1 MKTLLKVLG
10 LLVVLLAAIAML
22 VPIFVSMDDITD
34 TIANQV
40 QKTTGRTLIVEGK
53 KSLSVFPSLALQLNQ
68 VRFSNKH
75 GSSRDDMAIIESLD
89 VHISWLSLLSKKLSV
104 DQFVIN
110 NPDILL
116 EVDAAGNAN
125 WDLLPAAESSTEAPS
140 GEGSTLPADFDV
152 SLGEVAIYGGRIRL
166 LDHRAKTEQ
175 LVEKLDLVV
184 SLPSLKEALA
194 LNGAVTW
201 MGEVIEL
208 SLALTTP
215 ADLLEG
221 KPFAVELSL
230 ASRLVEMNYRGN
242 ISEGGGRVQGSL
254 ELAGDS
260 AKELAAWQ
268 GIDLGGEDN
277 AYNRFVVAGDML
289 FTGETLQITGLEA
302 KLDALQINGRSTL
315 RLTET
320 PLISADL
327 DLGMLNLNPYLSST
341 TVVIAA
347 SPGEVVAANSGEP
360 MQAIVWD
367 DTPLDLSVLR
377 LFNAKVNVRSS
388 GLLAR
393 DITLGENQLKLSLEA
408 GKLDIGLTKFA
419 AYEGEGKGRIKVD
432 ARRTPY
438 QIATNFNLT
447 GINVQPLLAD
457 AIDFDQV
464 LGKGQLQWKLQT
476 SGVSQKDFAGRLN
489 GTLGFKFL
497 DGAVKGANIA
507 AMVRTARGL
516 LKGDASALGLPQGYD
531 EAEQTDF
538 SELAGTLTFS
548 KGVGRNEDLTMA
560 SPLLRVSGEGKVD
573 LRRTNIDYGLTVSL
587 VDSIEGQGATSRA
600 QGVAVPVRIKGPL
613 HKIKIELDTKQA
625 VEETLKDTLKNEL
638 FKRFGK
644 RD

>member
-1 MKTLLKVLG
+1 VKTLLKVLG
-10 LLVVLLAAIAML
+10 LLVILLAVIAML
-22 VPIFVSMDDITD
+22 VPLFVSMDDITD
-34 TIANQV
+34 TIARQV
-40 QKTTGRTLIVEGK
+40 QETTGRTLIVEGE
-53 KSLSVFPSLALQLNQ
+53 KSLSVFPSLSLQLNK
-68 VRFSNKH
+68 VRFSNID
-75 GSSRDDMAIIESLD
+75 GGSRDDMAIIESLD
-89 VHISWLSLLSKKLSV
+89 VHISWLSLLSRKLSV
-104 DQFVIN
+104 DKFVIN

-125 WDLLPAAESSTEAPS
+125 WDLLPAAEPAAEAPT
-140 GEGSTLPADFDV
+140 GEGPALPADFDV
-152 SLGEVAIYGGRIRL
+152 SLGEVAIYGGRVRF
-166 LDHRAKTEQ
+166 LDRRAGTEQ
-175 LVEKLDLVV
+175 SVDELNLVV
-184 SLPSLKEALA
+184 SLPSLKEDLV
-194 LNGAVTW
+194 LNGAITW
-201 MGEVIEL
+201 MGEILQL
-208 SLALTTP
+208 SLILTTP
-215 ADLLEG
+215 VDLLEG
-221 KPFAVELSL
+221 NRVAVELSL
-230 ASRLVEMNYRGN
+230 ESRLVEMNYRGN
-242 ISEGGGRVQGSL
+242 ISEGGDRVQGSL

-260 AKELAAWQ
+260 AKKLAAWQ
-268 GIDLGGEDN
+268 GVDLEGQDN

-302 KLDALQINGRSTL
+302 KLDALEINGASTL
-315 RLTET
+315 HLTEI

-327 DLGMLNLNPYLSST
+327 DLGMLDLNPYLSST
-341 TVVIAA
+341 KVAAGAGEVAAA
-347 SPGEVVAANSGEP
+347 SSSKP
-360 MQAIVWD
+360 MLAVEWD

-377 LFNAKVNVRSS
+377 SVNAKVSLRSS
-388 GLLAR
+388 GLLAHE
-393 DITLGENQLKLSLEA
+393 IKLGENQLKLSLQA

-457 AIDFDQV
+457 AIGFDQV
-464 LGKGQLQWKLQT
+464 LGNGQLQWKLQT
-476 SGVSQKDFAGRLN
+476 SGVSQKDFTGRLN

-548 KGVGRNEDLTMA
+548 KGVGRNNDLTMA

-587 VDSIEGQGATSRA
+587 VDSIEGQGAASKA
-600 QGVAVPVRIKGPL
+600 EGIAFPVRIKGPF

-625 VEETLKDTLKNEL
+625 VEETLKDTLKNQL

-644 RD
+644 KD